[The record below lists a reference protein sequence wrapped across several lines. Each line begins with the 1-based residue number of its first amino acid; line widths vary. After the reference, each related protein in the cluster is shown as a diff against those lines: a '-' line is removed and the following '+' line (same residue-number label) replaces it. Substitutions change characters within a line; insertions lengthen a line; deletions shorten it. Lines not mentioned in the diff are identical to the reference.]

1 MSEISKDPNKRL
13 DAAYWIKKL
22 EAKKAPKVPV
32 KRGRKPIPVEQKK
45 QLVSV
50 YLTAEEKELIDKAY
64 GNVTEAIRK
73 IILPQLK

>member
-22 EAKKAPKVPV
+22 EANKAPKVPV

-64 GNVTEAIRK
+64 GNVTEAVRK